1 MVLTAHKGL
10 PAVFLDRDGTVNI
23 EKHYLHK
30 IEDFEFVPGAEG
42 AILRLNQA
50 GYKVVIVTNQSGVAR
65 GYYNLAAVD
74 ALHDHLQACLRRTG
88 AVVDAFYVCPHHPT
102 VDDSEFGVVC
112 DCRKGKPGMLLSAA
126 REMDLDLSASI
137 VIGDKLSDMEAA
149 FAAGCTPYLVLTGFG
164 EEAVPLIPE
173 TVKRFV
179 DLPAAVDYIVASR
192 KHSGVS

>member
-1 MVLTAHKGL
+1 MLTVRKGV

-30 IEDFEFVPGAEG
+30 IEDFEFLPGAEA
-42 AILRLNQA
+42 AILRLNKA

-65 GYYNLAAVD
+65 GYYDLAAVD
-74 ALHDHLQACLRRTG
+74 SLHNHLQERLRKVG
-88 AVVDAFYVCPHHPT
+88 AVVDAFYICPHHPT
-102 VDDSEFGVVC
+102 AGNGEFGVVC
-112 DCRKGKPGMLLSAA
+112 DCRKGKPGMLLTAA

-137 VIGDKLSDMEAA
+137 IIGDKLTDIEAG

-164 EEAVPLIPE
+164 VEAAPRVPD

-179 DLPAAVDYIVASR
+179 DLPATVDYIVSSR
-192 KHSGVS
+192 KHHGAN